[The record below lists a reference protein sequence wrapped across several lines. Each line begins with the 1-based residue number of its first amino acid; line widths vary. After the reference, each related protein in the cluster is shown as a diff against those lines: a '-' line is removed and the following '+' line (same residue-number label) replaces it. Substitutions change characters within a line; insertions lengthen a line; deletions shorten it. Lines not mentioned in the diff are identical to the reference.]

1 MNRSSVLSLVLVA
14 AVAAGGYAFYVKK
27 GGDEP
32 LAPPPVAGPVDTQPP
47 QPGLLPASAPL
58 PPLPPPETLAE
69 KAPGY
74 IAYPDGTFYPP
85 LNGVKVAPK
94 IQFHARM
101 APFAKVVG
109 KERDAKGREWY
120 VHENGV
126 RSTTYVN
133 SAGASTYEVTKA
145 VEPQP
150 IVPDELPGGAGK

>member
-1 MNRSSVLSLVLVA
+1 MNRSRVLPLVLVA
-14 AVAAGGYAFYVKK
+14 AVAAGGYVFYVKK

-32 LAPPPVAGPVDTQPP
+32 LAPPPVAGPVATQPP
-47 QPGLLPASAPL
+47 QSGPLPASAPL
-58 PPLPPPETLAE
+58 LPPETLAE

-109 KERDAKGREWY
+109 KERDGIGREWY

-133 SAGASTYEVTKA
+133 SAGASTYEVIKA
-145 VEPQP
+145 VDPQR

>member
-1 MNRSSVLSLVLVA
+1 MNRNRLLPLVLVVA
-14 AVAAGGYAFYVKK
+14 AAAGGYAFFVNK

-32 LAPPPVAGPVDTQPP
+32 LAPPAVAGPVATQPP
-47 QPGLLPASAPL
+47 LPGPLPASVS
-58 PPLPPPETLAE
+58 LPPPETLEA
-69 KAPGY
+69 KASGY

-133 SAGASTYEVTKA
+133 SAGASSYEVTKA
-145 VEPQP
+145 VEPQQILP
-150 IVPDELPGGAGK
+150 EELPGGAGK